1 MNRAL
6 VEQGWNTYGGF
17 SFYEGTGR
25 CQFDHRT
32 YPPCNRARV
41 VSFDRPYAGNG
52 ASDFLDNE
60 YPFIAFA
67 EREGL
72 DVTYCTDICVSE
84 HPEVLLQHR
93 ALIGLDHDET
103 WTNSERV
110 AALDAF
116 RHGVNIAFLGAAT
129 LVRHARLEP
138 SPLGADRHEVDYR
151 DATEDP
157 LAHHGRPMEV

>member
-1 MNRAL
+1 
-6 VEQGWNTYGGF
+6 
-17 SFYEGTGR
+17 
-25 CQFDHRT
+25 
-32 YPPCNRARV
+32 
-41 VSFDRPYAGNG
+41 
-52 ASDFLDNE
+52 
-60 YPFIAFA
+60 AFA

-129 LVRHARLEP
+129 LVRHAHLEP

-157 LAHHGRPMEV
+157 LAHHGRPMEVTGNTWSAPPTNWDAASFVGPTYTGFVRPGKASVPL